1 MAPKPPSP
9 PIGLLVELTHR
20 CPLSCPH
27 CSNPLALERPADEI
41 DTAVWARVFKE
52 AADLGALHVHLSGGE
67 PTARRDIVELTRAA
81 SQAGLYTNLITSGIG
96 VSETLLAGLVEAG
109 LDHLQLSFQGTDVET
124 NDRLGGYSGGYVK
137 KRAVAAMTTRAG
149 LPLTINAVIHRGN
162 LHQVGAF
169 IDLAVQLGARRLE
182 VAHTQYYGWR
192 WRIAPPSTP
201 AKDKVEA
208 AIALVEDAR
217 KRLSGILVI
226 DMVVPDYYARYP
238 KPCAGGWGRL
248 AINVTP
254 TGKVLPCHAAE
265 SIPGL
270 EFWNVRDH
278 SLAEIWNEN
287 PAFNAFRGYEWMKE
301 PCRSCERREVDFG
314 GCRCQAMALAGDARA
329 TDPACWKSP
338 LHETIANRAAE
349 EAEAAAG
356 EFRWR
361 RLRENQPAQP

>member
-1 MAPKPPSP
+1 MAPNPPSP

-27 CSNPLALERPADEI
+27 CSNPLALERPADELE
-41 DTAVWARVFKE
+41 TGVWARVFKE

-137 KRAVAAMTTRAG
+137 KRAVAEMTTRAG
-149 LPLTINAVIHRGN
+149 VPLTINAVIHRGN

-169 IDLAVQLGARRLE
+169 IDLAVEMGARRLE
-182 VAHTQYYGWR
+182 VAHTQYYGWALANR
-192 WRIAPPSTP
+192 AALMP

-217 KRLSGILVI
+217 KRTNGGG
-226 DMVVPDYYARYP
+226 
-238 KPCAGGWGRL
+238 AGL
-248 AINVTP
+248 AVET
-254 TGKVLPCHAAE
+254 
-265 SIPGL
+265 
-270 EFWNVRDH
+270 WY
-278 SLAEIWNEN
+278 LAKKDL
-287 PAFNAFRGYEWMKE
+287 A
-301 PCRSCERREVDFG
+301 S
-314 GCRCQAMALAGDARA
+314 QA
-329 TDPACWKSP
+329 K
-338 LHETIANRAAE
+338 
-349 EAEAAAG
+349 
-356 EFRWR
+356 
-361 RLRENQPAQP
+361 